1 MAQPVKPEAT
11 GESAAEQ
18 PAGEVV
24 LPELSDEAIAF
35 LTSKR
40 YQESN
45 ESVAKLFNLSADDLT
60 FLNEMDHLVL
70 GGSLFLDE
78 YAAALRGE
86 FPQLDVKKKD
96 ELIARLLAERFL
108 PWGDALTPSVQ
119 TVARKENLALPS
131 VPYYAVY
138 TKPLTHGGAA
148 GEVARMAGIQ
158 LAGQVRERLRDLIV
172 SKVKGIRID
181 AQIEEQLAR
190 PADFGGLGLSKD
202 QARAAMDAIN
212 DILKRA
218 RVMTEDEYS
227 IWLAEDMRRKAAPV
241 PPAGGVPEP
250 ALDEDGEEI
259 AAIRSKMPRPVR
271 DTASVLALSTQ
282 TILKR
287 LATKPADE
295 YLAKR
300 LENIVST
307 RLRDVRNRGEV
318 LMKLMRDAK
327 VGGLGL
333 ERKESEKTADQIEE
347 GYKEF
352 HEIISQE
359 EKSKLDEQLK
369 EQEQKIDARK
379 KRETE
384 EHARWFE
391 EKVKAK
397 QTEDETQKKMVEQ
410 MRVLAQGLTTPI
422 QVHPL
427 DIKEKRK
434 EEKAFGDLV
443 PAPPGAAQKAA
454 GGLRSAESGKQ
465 AAAGAVPMTASGLLR
480 ETGPAPSKAVSAPVK
495 PSAPLPASMPPW
507 QPVVKVS
514 AETAKAAAAAP
525 STARPRME
533 DVKVIRTKLVG
544 PLQELSELTLATFRR
559 MGKSPT
565 EAAERVM
572 QKIELLAQESFEH
585 RVEGIKAW
593 QSSPLQKVYVSL
605 VAEAFSSGTPVNA
618 LVAKKRTA
626 GESSPSVEEL
636 GAIVELNG
644 RLRL

>member
-1 MAQPVKPEAT
+1 M
-11 GESAAEQ
+11 
-18 PAGEVV
+18 
-24 LPELSDEAIAF
+24 PELSGEAIAF

-45 ESVAKLFNLSADDLT
+45 ESVAKLFDLSADDLT

-78 YAAALRGE
+78 YVAALRGE
-86 FPQLDVKKKD
+86 FPSLDAKKKD
-96 ELIARLLAERFL
+96 ELSARLLAERFQ
-108 PWGDALTPSVQ
+108 PGRCATPSVQ
-119 TVARKENLALPS
+119 NAARKNLL
-131 VPYYAVY
+131 
-138 TKPLTHGGAA
+138 AA
-148 GEVARMAGIQ
+148 FRITRSTPNRSRTAARLAVARMANIQ
-158 LAGQVRERLRDLIV
+158 LVGQVRERLRDLIV

-218 RVMTEDEYS
+218 RVMPEDEYS
-227 IWLAEDMRRKAAPV
+227 AWLAEDMRQKTATAPV
-241 PPAGGVPEP
+241 PVTSVTP
-250 ALDEDGEEI
+250 DEDGEEI

-271 DTASVLALSTQ
+271 DTASVLALSTGM
-282 TILKR
+282 ILKR
-287 LATKPADE
+287 LTVKPADE

-318 LMKLMRDAK
+318 LMKLMRDSK

-333 ERKESEKTADQIEE
+333 ERKEAEKTADQVEE

-369 EQEQKIDARK
+369 DQERKIEARK
-379 KRETE
+379 KREAE

-397 QTEDETQKKMVEQ
+397 ETQDETQKKMVEQ
-410 MRVLAQGLTTPI
+410 MRVLAQGFTTPI

-434 EEKAFGDLV
+434 EEKAFGDWYWPPLAKV
-443 PAPPGAAQKAA
+443 RRRNRPSRPLQRGRSAPGFCRRRRSRAA
-454 GGLRSAESGKQ
+454 GRDSQS
-465 AAAGAVPMTASGLLR
+465 R
-480 ETGPAPSKAVSAPVK
+480 
-495 PSAPLPASMPPW
+495 
-507 QPVVKVS
+507 
-514 AETAKAAAAAP
+514 
-525 STARPRME
+525 AR
-533 DVKVIRTKLVG
+533 G
-544 PLQELSELTLATFRR
+544 
-559 MGKSPT
+559 G
-565 EAAERVM
+565 
-572 QKIELLAQESFEH
+572 
-585 RVEGIKAW
+585 
-593 QSSPLQKVYVSL
+593 
-605 VAEAFSSGTPVNA
+605 
-618 LVAKKRTA
+618 
-626 GESSPSVEEL
+626 
-636 GAIVELNG
+636 
-644 RLRL
+644 